1 MPSEDRGLAPRP
13 SRPSPRASVT
23 PGIPISDPRGWRLA
37 PDTPEGNPRSSWY
50 AWYVVGVLMLAN
62 VSGFV
67 DRQVMALL
75 TDPIK
80 RDLGLSDTQMS
91 WLLGLAFAVF
101 YSVLG
106 FPIGRLAD
114 RRSRR
119 AIIGWG
125 TAIWSAMCAFC
136 GMARNYSQLFLARV
150 GVGVGEASLTPPA
163 FSLIADYFSPAQ
175 LATAMSVFGIGT
187 FLGSGVGYLIGGT
200 VIGLAER
207 AQWSIPALGVTRPWQ
222 VVFILVGI
230 PGLLIALLLLS
241 VREPARR
248 YSVAQS
254 GDALP
259 IAETFKH
266 IRRHLSA
273 FAGQALGF
281 SVFSLVNYGT
291 AAWFPAF
298 FERAHGWSRT
308 QIGFYMGGATIVFG
322 TIGIFLGGRTADWLR
337 KRGFEASNLHV
348 GIIASIIALV
358 AAFPL
363 YLTRSFPVLIA
374 GLIVTNVAAAIPW
387 GASAAAIQEMTP
399 PSMRGQMSAI
409 YLFLINIIGAAGPT
423 AVALLTDYVFRDEAR
438 VGMSLLVVTIVGR
451 LLSVATIAYGV
462 PGYRRVVRELSS
474 A

>member
-1 MPSEDRGLAPRP
+1 M
-13 SRPSPRASVT
+13 
-23 PGIPISDPRGWRLA
+23 
-37 PDTPEGNPRSSWY
+37 Y

-80 RDLGLSDTQMS
+80 RDLALSDTQMS

-119 AIIGWG
+119 AIIAWG
-125 TAIWSAMCAFC
+125 TAIWSVMCALC

-163 FSLIADYFSPAQ
+163 FSLIADYFTPRQ
-175 LATAMSVFGIGT
+175 LATAMSIFGIGT
-187 FLGSGVGYLIGGT
+187 FLGSGIGYLIGGT
-200 VIGLAER
+200 VIGIAER
-207 AQWSIPALGVTRPWQ
+207 ARWSIPALGISRPWQ
-222 VVFILVGI
+222 VVFVLVGL
-230 PGLLIALLLLS
+230 PGLLIALLVLT

-248 YSVAQS
+248 YSVSAR
-254 GDALP
+254 AAELP
-259 IAETFKH
+259 IAETFAH

-273 FAGQALGF
+273 FSGQAFGF
-281 SVFSLVNYGT
+281 SIFSLVNYGT
-291 AAWFPAF
+291 ASWFPSF
-298 FERAHGWSRT
+298 FIRAHGWSQT
-308 QIGFYMGGATIVFG
+308 QIGFYMGGATMVFG
-322 TIGIFLGGRTADWLR
+322 TIGIVLGGRTADWLR
-337 KRGFEASNLHV
+337 KRGYEAANLHV
-348 GIIASIIALV
+348 GIVASIIALV

-363 YLTRSFPVLIA
+363 YLSSSFAVLIA
-374 GLIVTNVAAAIPW
+374 GLIVTNIAAAFPW
-387 GASAAAIQEMTP
+387 GASAAALQEMTP

-423 AVALLTDYVFRDEAR
+423 AVALLTDYVFRDEAL

-451 LLSVATIAYGV
+451 VLSVATIAYGI
-462 PGYRRVVRELSS
+462 PGYRRVVRELSPS
-474 A
+474 AVTGEFAVTA